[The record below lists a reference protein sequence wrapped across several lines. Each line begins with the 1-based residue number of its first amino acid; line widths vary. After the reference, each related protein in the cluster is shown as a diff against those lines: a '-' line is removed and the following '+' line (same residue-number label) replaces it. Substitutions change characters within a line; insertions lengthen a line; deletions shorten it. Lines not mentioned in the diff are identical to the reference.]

1 MGVKSVMREDDNLT
15 VESSSSIPIPR
26 RNLAEAFDDLY
37 VDTTTPATKD
47 SIIVDGKSPVGVC
60 DLGVTE
66 SRGETCAKDIVKM
79 KSKNEYLIPNFQ
91 LHQELERDLS
101 QELVNRVSFY
111 TVIHDINKEATTM
124 ASNDFATFT
133 RTKSTDEGDESH
145 SPIVMSVKGQPI
157 IPRQPLS
164 MARVALID
172 EERWLLMA
180 IDARGDIR
188 SSGASCPPTF
198 LQAMGERDYENPLSS
213 LEFSRTQLWKPS
225 RSWWEAKSGKNPWI
239 EPKSHNKRWRYLWP
253 LIHYHKFLAKCI
265 KKLKRNGV
273 DVKVS
278 ISPVAV
284 FLREEVCAIS
294 DHLAAVSLFQS
305 EQWMNCLEHF
315 DGWTD
320 TSPEAEARMRRL
332 IEKLKL
338 RPLDEPGDVDS
349 PLLRNQIDE
358 QFLRAMV
365 AAREGMAGVT
375 QHTKKSC
382 LQKPAMLLQSVK
394 NEDSTK
400 NSNLERPG
408 LPLHPRSRTGNLHGT
423 SQPSNIPTKPRS
435 NVSVQS
441 SHLNQASNGDG
452 SGDSRPSFIY
462 HSGQWWSNGWAPQYA
477 FCDETTSVHSAL
489 SGDSYPFG
497 HPGHYDPNFHGM
509 YRPMHP
515 YYAHQPST
523 PEESVTTET
532 TGYLQNVNM
541 PFYPNYESFS
551 AEQSLIANPGW
562 YGQMPNPNMM
572 FTGPPTPTHANVKSN
587 GIPENEGSET
597 SQDATIQT
605 GQSPYGGTIEHT
617 PHKDYTHTP
626 MPLSPFWG
634 HLDYQ
639 MHTTLAMAGAIT
651 PHKSLMRSPPRQAEK
666 KEISEHN
673 KNSEEEKKDCGDTR
687 KKEEIEAKPLLINHP
702 SQYFSYGPSYG
713 NRDGL
718 VPPSPAT
725 QFMMSPQAT
734 SQAAAYYAY
743 NYGASAYYHSPYRSG
758 SRKRIPR
765 VPCAQD
771 DIVKNEEVVRDANKM
786 TPPPMIRKKPVKS
799 SDSIPTNA
807 AAADMSDSDLTSTS
821 GSENK
826 FHEN

>member
-1 MGVKSVMREDDNLT
+1 MGEQSVMREEDNLT
-15 VESSSSIPIPR
+15 FESSSIAIPR

-47 SIIVDGKSPVGVC
+47 AIIVDGDSPVGVG
-60 DLGVTE
+60 DLGVME
-66 SRGETCAKDIVKM
+66 SRGENCEDDIIDVENVSEYVIPHFRLHKD
-79 KSKNEYLIPNFQ
+79 
-91 LHQELERDLS
+91 LERDLA

-124 ASNDFATFT
+124 ASNDFATFA
-133 RTKSTDEGDESH
+133 RVKSTDEGDEAH
-145 SPIVMSVKGQPI
+145 SPLVMAVKGQPI

-164 MARVALID
+164 MIQVALID

-180 IDARGDIR
+180 IEARGDIR
-188 SSGASCPPTF
+188 SSEASCPPTF

-213 LEFSRTQLWKPS
+213 LESSRTQLWKPS

-278 ISPVAV
+278 VSPVAV
-284 FLREEVCAIS
+284 FLREEVCAVS

-305 EQWMNCLEHF
+305 EKWMDCLGHF

-320 TSPEAEARMRRL
+320 TSPEAEARLRCL

-338 RPLDEPGDVDS
+338 RPLDEPGDIDS

-375 QHTKKSC
+375 QHTKKAST
-382 LQKPAMLLQSVK
+382 QKHRMLLQGDK
-394 NEDSTK
+394 NVNTSK
-400 NSNLERPG
+400 SANAERPG
-408 LPLHPRSRTGNLHGT
+408 LPLHPRSRTGNMHGT
-423 SQPSNIPTKPRS
+423 NPTSTNIPTKSRS

-441 SHLNQASNGDG
+441 SNLNQASNGDG
-452 SGDSRPSFIY
+452 SGESRPSYVY
-462 HSGQWWSNGWAPQYA
+462 HNGQWWSNGWAPQYA

-509 YRPMHP
+509 YRPMQP
-515 YYAHQPST
+515 YYSHQPST
-523 PEESVTTET
+523 PEGAVTTET
-532 TGYLQNVNM
+532 TAYPQNGNM
-541 PFYPNYESFS
+541 SFYPNYEPYN
-551 AEQSLIANPGW
+551 AEQSLIANSGW

-572 FTGPPTPTHANVKSN
+572 YTGPPTPTHANVKPN
-587 GIPENEGSET
+587 GIPENEGNDT
-597 SQDATIQT
+597 IQDATIQT
-605 GQSPYGGTIEHT
+605 GHSLYGGTIEHTHT
-617 PHKDYTHTP
+617 PHKDYTHAP
-626 MPLSPFWG
+626 MPLSPFWS

-639 MHTTLAMAGAIT
+639 MHTTLAMTGAIT
-651 PHKSLMRSPPRQAEK
+651 PHKTLSRSPSRNTEK
-666 KEISEHN
+666 TGISEHS
-673 KNSEEEKKDCGDTR
+673 KDSEEEKKECGDSR
-687 KKEEIEAKPLLINHP
+687 NKEEIEAKPLLINHP
-702 SQYFSYGPSYG
+702 SQYYSYGPSYG
-713 NRDGL
+713 HQDGL

-725 QFMMSPQAT
+725 QFMMSPQAN

-758 SRKRIPR
+758 SRKRISR
-765 VPCAQD
+765 VPGSQD
-771 DIVKNEEVVRDANKM
+771 DSTKNEEVIRDANKM
-786 TPPPMIRKKPVKS
+786 TPPPMIRKVPAKS
-799 SDSIPTNA
+799 TDTA
-807 AAADMSDSDLTSTS
+807 ATATDLTATTDLTTTS
-821 GSENK
+821 GSESK
-826 FHEN
+826 AIEG